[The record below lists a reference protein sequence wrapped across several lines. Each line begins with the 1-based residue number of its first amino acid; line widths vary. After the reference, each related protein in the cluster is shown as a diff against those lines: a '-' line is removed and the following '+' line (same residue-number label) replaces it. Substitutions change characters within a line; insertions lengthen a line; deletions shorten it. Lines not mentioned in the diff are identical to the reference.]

1 MDFPHTRNTRPS
13 PAPRLRTP
21 ATKPVPSASAPC
33 TSSSSFSP
41 SRLTHR
47 KLLAGCLLALSLLSQ
62 VAHAVDCI
70 EPSVGSFKAGDSLTL
85 NWNPGKDVEIVD
97 IRGALYCDTGNK
109 IADIPLSGT
118 AGPQTWTV
126 PSVGNAT
133 TPGGTTGLCAQNSFH
148 VEYSGRTQG
157 FAFLTPPFGPIR
169 CPTIIISPAAN
180 NNFTTTPATSP
191 TASTG
196 ASSSG
201 GRVSSTGSSSG
212 KPSSTNAVDEN
223 GSSEPKTHVVIIVAI
238 VAVLILSLVA
248 VVIVWRTRKQRRK
261 RMADA
266 IMPWSSS
273 NNNQFSKMS
282 SSSTDDG
289 HRAYTAAAAVGLNKS
304 QPAVPQPTH
313 HQDDSYAYNQY
324 PHKQGY
330 SDVGYNEGGYDNPQD
345 EYYNPY
351 YATGVP
357 AGTQPAYYSGRTPH
371 QDAHANPSGY
381 FPPPP
386 PLNSNAHVGMGPVSG
401 AMSPPLASTPLTT
414 GTLVSSS
421 SHLRGPQAL
430 VETEP
435 MSEMSNQS
443 DKRGQRGSPQ
453 AIPMK
458 VLSPGT

>member
-1 MDFPHTRNTRPS
+1 MPTANLDIAERRERNDTR
-13 PAPRLRTP
+13 
-21 ATKPVPSASAPC
+21 
-33 TSSSSFSP
+33 
-41 SRLTHR
+41 
-47 KLLAGCLLALSLLSQ
+47 
-62 VAHAVDCI
+62 
-70 EPSVGSFKAGDSLTL
+70 
-85 NWNPGKDVEIVD
+85 
-97 IRGALYCDTGNK
+97 
-109 IADIPLSGT
+109 
-118 AGPQTWTV
+118 
-126 PSVGNAT
+126 
-133 TPGGTTGLCAQNSFH
+133 SFH
-148 VEYSGRTQG
+148 VEYSGKTKG
-157 FAFLTPPFGPIR
+157 IFLINPPFGPIK
-169 CPTIIISPAAN
+169 CPTITISPAPN
-180 NNFTTTPATSP
+180 NNFITTPATSP

-196 ASSSG
+196 ASTSG
-201 GRVSSTGSSSG
+201 GKVSSTGSSGG
-212 KPSSTNAVDEN
+212 KASPTTPVDEKK
-223 GSSEPKTHVVIIVAI
+223 SSEPKTHIVIIVAI

-248 VVIVWRTRKQRRK
+248 VVIVWRTKKQRRK
-261 RMADA
+261 RMEDA
-266 IMPWSSS
+266 ILPWSSS

-282 SSSTDDG
+282 SSSMDDG

-313 HQDDSYAYNQY
+313 DYHQDDNYAYNQF

-330 SDVGYNEGGYDNPQD
+330 SDVGYNEGGYENPQD

-351 YATGVP
+351 YATGAP
-357 AGTQPAYYSGRTPH
+357 TSTQPAYY
-371 QDAHANPSGY
+371 QDAHTHANSSGY

-386 PLNSNAHVGMGPVSG
+386 PLSSNAHGGMGPVSG

-435 MSEMSNQS
+435 MSEMSNES